1 MEFVN
6 FFYQILSK
14 KQTTTEFLKNFCGAY
29 GFGSCLTFIIFIND
43 CFLFDVCF
51 SFAWVKSR
59 MLLVIFLLARLIK
72 QPILQLRFLIFLIHQ
87 ILFNKTWRTCMN
99 GSLISNS
106 IKFEFVVSELV
117 SKIFGTPSMP
127 YNFPPNFTTM
137 FSYFLII

>member
-1 MEFVN
+1 MKPAALKNSTAICFSENILTGKVVKYQRFCRYIVIILEFAY
-6 FFYQILSK
+6 FFCRILSK

-72 QPILQLRFLIFLIHQ
+72 QPISKLRILTFFLTTFLMT
-87 ILFNKTWRTCMN
+87 NKTWTR
-99 GSLISNS
+99 
-106 IKFEFVVSELV
+106 
-117 SKIFGTPSMP
+117 SKVLRS
-127 YNFPPNFTTM
+127 
-137 FSYFLII
+137 